1 MEDPRLANIR
11 AAYARRTELA
21 DLYDPLLTPNVRMR
35 LERTRIQA
43 ALIRRWLGPSR
54 LSDMDVLEI
63 GCGTGDNILSLIAL
77 GADPHRIVGNE
88 LLDERLEIAARRLPS
103 AVRLHLGDGAR
114 LPDSYGSF
122 DLIMQFVVFSSI
134 LDDPLLSSLAS
145 RIWNMLRPG
154 GIILSYDMAVG
165 NPFNPDVRGVPLRK
179 LKDAFSRWGVY
190 CEAFDRRA
198 ALGAHCRRQTISAAG
213 GYAFFKNPLP
223 LRNSQVAIG

>member
-11 AAYARRTELA
+11 AAYGRRTELA

-43 ALIRRWLGPSR
+43 ALIRRWLGPNR
-54 LSDMDVLEI
+54 LADMDVLEI

-103 AVRLHLGDGAR
+103 AVRLHLGDGAQ

-134 LDDPLLSSLAS
+134 LDDPLLTTLAS

-165 NPFNPDVRGVPLRK
+165 NPFNPDVRGIPPWK
-179 LKDAFSRWGVY
+179 LKMLFPGGELTARSLTVAPPLARIVSDKLYPLLAAMPFLRTHCLCAIRKSR
-190 CEAFDRRA
+190 
-198 ALGAHCRRQTISAAG
+198 
-213 GYAFFKNPLP
+213 
-223 LRNSQVAIG
+223 